1 MLLDKRRVRQA
12 FNRAAK
18 TYDHHAQV
26 QQQVATTLSDLL
38 VHLPIQPKCIV
49 DLGAGTGFMQ
59 PLLRQYFPDA
69 LIVQIDLAEFML
81 QYSRAKH
88 ADQNSVWIC
97 GDMDCNPLPAQ
108 CADLVV
114 SNLAI
119 QWSANRKHL
128 LQECQRIL
136 TPSGHWLF
144 STLGPQSLQEIRY
157 AHRTSLH
164 PGLLTQ
170 QDLTQWLAEH
180 DFAAPKWQSLLT
192 HTEFDTPL
200 EALNSVKGVGA
211 QTLPQQKKHLSA
223 LNLQALS
230 HRYDALRLD
239 NGKLPLT
246 YEVILGLT
254 HYAA

>member
-1 MLLDKRRVRQA
+1 MQLDKRRVRRA

-18 TYDHHAQV
+18 TYDHYAQV

-38 VHLPIQPKCIV
+38 VHLPVQPKCIV

-59 PLLRQYFPDA
+59 PLLRRYFPDA
-69 LIVQIDLAEFML
+69 LIIQIDLAESML
-81 QYSRAKH
+81 QYSRAKY

-108 CADLVV
+108 CADLVI

-136 TPSGHWLF
+136 KPSGQWLF

-157 AHRTSLH
+157 AHRTSPH

-211 QTLPQQKKHLSA
+211 QTLPRHKKHLSA
-223 LNLQALS
+223 LNIQALS